1 VTLPTGPKGPGGPT
15 DAADAKHWAEVEES
29 SELLHDGQVVEALT
43 ALRDVVKA
51 SPTNPY
57 AFHLLGIALFEAGEL
72 EAARD
77 AYRAAL
83 TLAPMYL
90 GARVHLSHVLR
101 MLKDVRGAIQQ
112 GEEARRQAPQDP
124 EVWHAL
130 GMAHAQRG
138 DREAARRYLEAYLGS
153 SPEIEVAAE
162 VRAVLA
168 QIGPRRDDDEDA
180 D

>member
-1 VTLPTGPKGPGGPT
+1 VS
-15 DAADAKHWAEVEES
+15 DEADAKHWAEVEEA
-29 SELLHDGQVVEALT
+29 SELLHDGQLVDALS

-51 SPTNPY
+51 SPKNPY
-57 AFHLLGIALFEAGEL
+57 AFQLLGIALFEAGEL

-83 TLAPMYL
+83 TLAPQYL

-101 MLKDVRGAIQQ
+101 MLKDVRGAILQA
-112 GEEARRQAPQDP
+112 EEARRQAPQDP

-138 DREAARRYLEAYLGS
+138 DRESARKYLEAYLGS
-153 SPEIEVAAE
+153 NPELEVAAE
-162 VRAVLA
+162 VRGVLA
-168 QIGPRRDDDEDA
+168 QMGPRKESDDDE
-180 D
+180 

>member
-1 VTLPTGPKGPGGPT
+1 
-15 DAADAKHWAEVEES
+15 DAACWAEVEDA
-29 SELLHDGQVVEALT
+29 SELLRDGELVEALT

-51 SPTNPY
+51 SPKNPY
-57 AFHLLGIALFEAGEL
+57 AFYFLGIALFEAGEL

-83 TLAPMYL
+83 VLAPKYL

-112 GEEARRQAPQDP
+112 AEEARRQAPQDP

-153 SPEIEVAAE
+153 NPELEVAAE
-162 VRAVLA
+162 VRGVLA
-168 QIGPRRDDDEDA
+168 QMGPARDSEDE
-180 D
+180 

>member
-1 VTLPTGPKGPGGPT
+1 VSDEV
-15 DAADAKHWAEVEES
+15 DATHWAEVEEA
-29 SELLHDGQVVEALT
+29 SELLHDGELVDALA

-51 SPTNPY
+51 SPKNPY
-57 AFHLLGIALFEAGEL
+57 AFQLLGIALFEAGEL

-83 TLAPMYL
+83 TLAPQYL

-101 MLKDVRGAIQQ
+101 MLKDVRGAILQA
-112 GEEARRQAPQDP
+112 EEARRQAPQDP

-138 DREAARRYLEAYLGS
+138 DREAARKYLEAYLGS
-153 SPEIEVAAE
+153 NPELEVASE

-168 QIGPRRDDDEDA
+168 QIGPRKEDA
-180 D
+180 DDDAD

>member
-1 VTLPTGPKGPGGPT
+1 MADRPRDHAQEKKDDPA
-15 DAADAKHWAEVEES
+15 DAAHWAEVEDAVES
-29 SELLHDGQVVEALT
+29 IHEGEVVAALGT
-43 ALRDVVKA
+43 LRDVIKR
-51 SPTNPY
+51 SPRNPY
-57 AFHLLGIALFEAGEL
+57 AFHFLGIALFEAGEL

-83 TLAPMYL
+83 SIAPHYL

-101 MLKDVRGAIQQ
+101 MLRDVRGAILQA
-112 GEEARRQAPQDP
+112 EEARRQAPQDP

-138 DREAARRYLEAYLGS
+138 DRDAARRYLEAYLGS
-153 SPEIEVAAE
+153 NPELEVAAE

-168 QIGPRRDDDEDA
+168 QIGPAVEREDDE
-180 D
+180 